1 MSDRRDDPPSKWW
14 ETLDEKR
21 MMATIIDP
29 TGETDEETEVSFVW
43 EVCGT
48 CDGKGSHVN
57 PGVDAHGLS
66 QEDFDEDPDFKED
79 YFNGAYD
86 VECSECHGRRVTPEP
101 VDEKVIEAV
110 NRKRQDEADYR
121 AECEAERRMGA

>member
-1 MSDRRDDPPSKWW
+1 MGDRRDNPPGKWW

-21 MMATIIDP
+21 MTATIIDP
-29 TGETDEETEVSFVW
+29 TGESDEETEVSFKW

-48 CDGKGSHVN
+48 CDGKGAHVN

-66 QEDFDEDPDFKED
+66 REDFEEDPDFEED

-86 VECSECHGRRVTPEP
+86 VQCNECHGRRVVPEP

-110 NRKRQDEADYR
+110 NKKRSDEADYR